1 MTKAAPIL
9 TLIVDS
15 EPLACEKVRQMV
27 RHDAE
32 IEVIGECANGCEA
45 VAAIQQHTPDLLF
58 LDVQMPEV
66 GGFEVLEA
74 VGAERMPLVIF
85 TTAYDRY
92 AVRAFEV
99 RSLNYLLKPFDRE
112 RFETVMQRA
121 KSQIR
126 NRRNGSCGRRAL
138 TLLEELKTRSEQL
151 ERLALRTGSSIFLS
165 STEDPKLAMTWGY

>member
-1 MTKAAPIL
+1 MTKAPIL
-9 TLIVDS
+9 ALIVDS

-27 RHDAE
+27 RHDPE
-32 IEVIGECANGCEA
+32 IEVIGECANGREA
-45 VAAIQQHTPDLLF
+45 VAAIQQSAPDLLF

-74 VGAERMPLVIF
+74 LGAERMPLVIF

-92 AVRAFEV
+92 AVQAFEV

-112 RFETVMQRA
+112 RFEAVMQRA
-121 KSQIR
+121 KSQIKS
-126 NRRNGSCGRRAL
+126 RRNGSCGRRAL

-151 ERLALRTGSSIFLS
+151 ERLALKTSGSIFLRNMEEQRL
-165 STEDPKLAMTWGY
+165 TLTWGY